1 MTAIFG
7 HGSPTDQSGTPI
19 RAARGTDLRPAAALL
34 PRVYPL
40 FPDCGNPAGSYALQ
54 FEVLDLDTLNWEG
67 GIVHRMLQR
76 HCPEVALHSPTCAR
90 NAETL

>member
-34 PRVYPL
+34 PPSLSIVSGLREIQRV
-40 FPDCGNPAGSYALQ
+40 SYALQ
-54 FEVLDLDTLNWEG
+54 FEVLDLDRLNWEG
-67 GIVHRMLQR
+67 GIVHRML
-76 HCPEVALHSPTCAR
+76 LSP
-90 NAETL
+90 LSVV